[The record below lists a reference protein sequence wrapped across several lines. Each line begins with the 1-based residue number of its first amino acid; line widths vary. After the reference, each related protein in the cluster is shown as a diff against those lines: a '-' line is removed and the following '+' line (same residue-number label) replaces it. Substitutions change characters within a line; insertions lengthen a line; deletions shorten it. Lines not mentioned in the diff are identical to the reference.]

1 MNWRGR
7 DPVMR
12 GLAQTTDPS
21 TTCSDGGRSTDS
33 PALKAA
39 VLEQVYEELTADM
52 QEEEEVEMNFDDY
65 ENYTSNGHRTTRQMD
80 TGLAAWFE
88 VKMDTSSRKNG
99 VVFNISTQRWLKM
112 LPPGAP
118 LGLWLLK
125 GSAQQ

>member
-52 QEEEEVEMNFDDY
+52 QEEEEVETKMFAFPMFFIVFHCFSGISKKNSTFCM
-65 ENYTSNGHRTTRQMD
+65 GCVQI
-80 TGLAAWFE
+80 GLKKVAPF
-88 VKMDTSSRKNG
+88 SRK
-99 VVFNISTQRWLKM
+99 R
-112 LPPGAP
+112 
-118 LGLWLLK
+118 LGFLRVEIHFD
-125 GSAQQ
+125 Q